1 MPNPSAYIL
10 YPCTKTFWILAI
22 YFEGKQI
29 ILTISKS
36 EILLKI
42 MACSKI
48 VEAIQNCLKAFK
60 SIWRHPKV
68 FEGFQIILLCLYK
81 SILKTCNIFWR
92 QSNNFDF
99 NQKWGFTKKMAY
111 LDMFKNSWILTFTII
126 WMHPNLFEDIQN
138 YLKALKLYCACS
150 HFFVQADELG
160 TTI

>member
-60 SIWRHPKV
+60 
-68 FEGFQIILLCLYK
+68 LA
-81 SILKTCNIFWR
+81 
-92 QSNNFDF
+92 SN
-99 NQKWGFTKKMAY
+99 
-111 LDMFKNSWILTFTII
+111 
-126 WMHPNLFEDIQN
+126 PFEDIQN
-138 YLKALKLYCACS
+138 YLKAFKLYYYACTKAFWKLAIYFEGNQIILIVIKS
-150 HFFVQADELG
+150 EVLLKNGISGHVQK
-160 TTI
+160 